1 MIGVVPCSELEKK
14 VERLAMRQN
23 TTRCLPYLVA
33 AGFCL
38 CCATGWAVPK
48 AAETEDDAVGF
59 SDAVAAPRSAAGKP
73 RVSPPLAPGARTAV
87 ARPSPGT
94 VGKRAAVAGKPGHA
108 GAKSGSAAGKPR
120 AAAGK
125 PSGATAGRVARP
137 LAASAA
143 QPVPQRAK
151 GKGGSRKK

>member
-1 MIGVVPCSELEKK
+1 
-14 VERLAMRQN
+14 MRQN
-23 TTRCLPYLVA
+23 ITRCLPYLVA

-59 SDAVAAPRSAAGKP
+59 SDAVAAPRSAPGKP

-94 VGKRAAVAGKPGHA
+94 VGKRAATADKPGHA
-108 GAKSGSAAGKPR
+108 AAKSGSVAGKQRIAAGKP
-120 AAAGK
+120 AK
-125 PSGATAGRVARP
+125 ATAEKKTARP
-137 LAASAA
+137 LAAQAA
-143 QPVPQRAK
+143 QPVPQRTK